1 MSDLRIIQNFFE
13 PKRILDIGA
22 NHGQFYN
29 EIKEI
34 FPNSYYLLIEGNE
47 HCERQLRTM
56 NVDYKIAL
64 LSDKIKK
71 VNFFIRKQEPTC
83 TGNSIYREKS
93 SFYDNDNDVIVE
105 EKETNTLDNILGES
119 CFDLIKIDVQGSE
132 IDIING
138 GLEIVKKAKGVLMEV
153 SLEEFNQGSP
163 TSEYVIPFMREL
175 GFMEHHI
182 LGNLNHP
189 VHHTL
194 IQQDILFINKSNF

>member
-1 MSDLRIIQNFFE
+1 MSNLKMIQNFFE

-29 EIKEI
+29 QMKEI
-34 FPNSYYLLIEGNE
+34 FPNSYYMLMEGNE
-47 HCERQLRTM
+47 HCERQLKSM

-71 VNFFIRKQEPTC
+71 VNFYIRKQEFTC

-93 SFYDNDNDVIVE
+93 SFYDDDNNVIVE
-105 EKETNTLDNILGES
+105 EKETTTLSNVLGE
-119 CFDLIKIDVQGSE
+119 CYFDLIKIDVQGSE

-138 GLEIVKKAKGVLMEV
+138 GLDIIKKAKGILMEV
-153 SLEEFNQGSP
+153 SLVEFNQGSP
-163 TSEYVIPFMREL
+163 TSDYTIPFMENL
-175 GFMEHHI
+175 GFLEHHV

-189 VHHTL
+189 VEHTL
-194 IQQDILFINKSNF
+194 IQQDILFINRSNF